1 MYLPF
6 TNLLALSST
15 DNILL
20 ASLTFTVTSTVY
32 LVMVLAR
39 AVAGSITA
47 EGVLSLEVNHILPVL
62 LAAIYTQVC

>member
-15 DNILL
+15 DNFLL

-62 LAAIYTQVC
+62 LAAIYTEVC